1 MDSKLVLFQC
11 ITLLFRESQLEK
23 RNIDSRDLVK
33 EAVNTIRLPEAG
45 VAMDHS
51 RETLVALRATTLY
64 MVEQPTDHVFDK
76 SHILDRISISC
87 GGDVS
92 LYKIFETGVT
102 DNLDQ
107 DQIKRK
113 ILNCRHDLNGYIREL
128 RIKEVAK
135 QHYAKLNFSE
145 EPVDWKNVVADFIM
159 DYERLNQAGAD
170 KTKEGV
176 VDEINFS
183 VASSVQDAMDRA
195 VEENAGEGMLL
206 SGYQGVNKML
216 GGDSY
221 YRRGDFVVVGA
232 LQHNFKSGWINSHF
246 RDFATLNKPYMRDPS
261 KKPLL
266 LGISTENSLKDNIL
280 WMYAHLKA
288 EETGEKADTRN
299 ISTAEAS
306 AYVIARLSVT
316 GYEIR
321 WLRVDP
327 SDYTYRHFIDLV
339 LQLEA
344 DGYEI
349 HAVLFDYLN
358 MISKK
363 GCNTGPMGTEIR
375 DLFRRVRNFTNPR
388 GILFM
393 TPHQLSSDAKSL
405 LRGGVAPE
413 DFVKEIANKGYWD
426 SCRVIDQEVD
436 LEIYIHLVK
445 RNGETWITIQ
455 RGKHRKPTI
464 TPDIDLYCVYKF
476 DSDLGLLPDF
486 STEDKSTRRV
496 GAKSMAEGGAPAWY
510 D

>member
-1 MDSKLVLFQC
+1 M
-11 ITLLFRESQLEK
+11 T
-23 RNIDSRDLVK
+23 
-33 EAVNTIRLPEAG
+33 
-45 VAMDHS
+45 
-51 RETLVALRATTLY
+51 
-64 MVEQPTDHVFDK
+64 
-76 SHILDRISISC
+76 
-87 GGDVS
+87 
-92 LYKIFETGVT
+92 
-102 DNLDQ
+102 
-107 DQIKRK
+107 
-113 ILNCRHDLNGYIREL
+113 
-128 RIKEVAK
+128 
-135 QHYAKLNFSE
+135 
-145 EPVDWKNVVADFIM
+145 
-159 DYERLNQAGAD
+159 
-170 KTKEGV
+170 
-176 VDEINFS
+176 EINFS
-183 VASSVQDAMDRA
+183 DASSVQDAMDRA

-206 SGYQGVNKML
+206 SGYRGVNRML

-246 RDFATLNKPYMRDPS
+246 RDFATLNKPYMECPS

-299 ISTAEAS
+299 TSTAEAS
-306 AYVIARLSVT
+306 DYVIKRLSVT

-375 DLFRRVRNFTNPR
+375 DLFHRIRNFTNPR

-445 RNGETWITIQ
+445 RNGECC
-455 RGKHRKPTI
+455 R
-464 TPDIDLYCVYKF
+464 
-476 DSDLGLLPDF
+476 
-486 STEDKSTRRV
+486 
-496 GAKSMAEGGAPAWY
+496 
-510 D
+510 